1 MELTLSVAREGC
13 GMEEDAVEAD
23 SARAGEGSSD
33 AKLTEQERLAER
45 AGGFRLGLLRAGL
58 PA

>member
-1 MELTLSVAREGC
+1 
-13 GMEEDAVEAD
+13 MEEEAVEAD
-23 SARAGEGSSD
+23 SARAGEGSGESASEEAEGSSD

-45 AGGFRLGLLRAGL
+45 AGGFRPGLLRAGL